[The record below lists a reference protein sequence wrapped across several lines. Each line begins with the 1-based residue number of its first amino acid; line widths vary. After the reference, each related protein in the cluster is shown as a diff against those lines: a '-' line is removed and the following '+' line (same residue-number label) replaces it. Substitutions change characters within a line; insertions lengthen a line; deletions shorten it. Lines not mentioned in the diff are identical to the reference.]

1 MGVIFLL
8 SGKVFVGLS
17 QSCLL
22 LNQPDS
28 DLRLIPKGQ
37 YQLIWDTARNC
48 PGLMV
53 GADLC
58 IGRAFIDLE
67 KFWGVQVK
75 RGTLSS
81 HWDALPTDTCT
92 RMLCSYR
99 GGEAE
104 CLLVSRSFQRESDLL
119 HQENEE
125 SADLLPHLCTVE
137 TQLTE
142 GDVETDFEPSIALVA
157 MEMEGNGR
165 WRFEISV
172 PFELIGKNTT
182 YVN

>member
-8 SGKVFVGLS
+8 SGKVFVKLS

-22 LNQPDS
+22 VNQPDS

-37 YQLIWDTARNC
+37 YQLIWGTARNC
-48 PGLMV
+48 PGFMV

-75 RGTLSS
+75 WGTLSS
-81 HWDALPTDTCT
+81 HWGALPTDTCT

-99 GGEAE
+99 GRSWMSACKQVLPMGVRPAPPGEWGKHRFSATSLQWKHSWLKE
-104 CLLVSRSFQRESDLL
+104 MLRLTLSLALPWLQWRWKGTGDGDLRYQYL
-119 HQENEE
+119 SN
-125 SADLLPHLCTVE
+125 
-137 TQLTE
+137 
-142 GDVETDFEPSIALVA
+142 
-157 MEMEGNGR
+157 
-165 WRFEISV
+165 
-172 PFELIGKNTT
+172 
-182 YVN
+182 